1 VILGLVSDGEGEKKH
16 REASGQFHPVEAR
29 QDIEILRSK
38 GCKPNEKG
46 HRKKTY
52 KYLRKSM
59 DGSKDIQDKTSA
71 SHQI

>member
-1 VILGLVSDGEGEKKH
+1 
-16 REASGQFHPVEAR
+16 VEAR

-59 DGSKDIQDKTSA
+59 DGSKEIQDETSA
-71 SHQI
+71 SHQILGFLQIFSSSNSEIYTYDI